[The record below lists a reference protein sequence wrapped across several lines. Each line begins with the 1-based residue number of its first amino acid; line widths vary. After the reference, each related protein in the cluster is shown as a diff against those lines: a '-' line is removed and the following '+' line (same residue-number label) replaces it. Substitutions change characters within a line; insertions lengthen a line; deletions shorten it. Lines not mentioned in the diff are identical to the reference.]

1 MADQLLQ
8 ANGQSRPSNI
18 KHHTSPSL
26 MMNSHFAGV
35 GDNAEKQSYEHGIQ
49 VIDEDKMFKYVII
62 PDAWSLLR
70 GTMLM
75 SIRNAAETCLHTSV
89 SKMSSPPDSTTT
101 SYPSLA
107 HNQRANRPFSTICSE
122 PSLALC
128 RNRNAGKP
136 QRESG

>member
-35 GDNAEKQSYEHGIQ
+35 GDNADKQSYEHGIQ
-49 VIDEDKMFKYVII
+49 VIDEDKMFKYVTA
-62 PDAWSLLR
+62 PNAHGLGR
-70 GTMLM
+70 GTVLM
-75 SIRNAAETCLHTSV
+75 STRRAAETCLHTSV

-101 SYPSLA
+101 SYPSLV
-107 HNQRANRPFSTICSE
+107 HNQRANRLSSITCLE
-122 PSLALC
+122 PSLASC
-128 RNRNAGKP
+128 RNRNAGKL
-136 QRESG
+136 QREFG